1 MTDDTPCIHVVDDDP
16 DVREAICFLLES
28 ETLESC
34 CYPDATSLLNILSP
48 EHAGCLVLDVRLPDI
63 DGITLQ
69 NRLLERGIEMP
80 RIFITGHG
88 DIPMAVRAVENGALD
103 FIEKPFDD
111 KQLLE
116 AIRRGLDKDAHHRET
131 LARRAEGEKKL
142 AELTP
147 REREVLHGLVEGKPS
162 KIIAYELGVS
172 VRTVE
177 IHRGNIME
185 KTGARNASQVVRLAL
200 QCAPYRDRLLDDGS
214 VSPRSSGPGTE

>member
-1 MTDDTPCIHVVDDDP
+1 MTDEFACVHVVDDDP
-16 DVREAICFLLES
+16 DVREAVSFLLES
-28 ETLESC
+28 EGLASRS
-34 CYPDATSLLNILSP
+34 YPDATSLLETLTP
-48 EHAGCLVLDVRLPDI
+48 EHAGCLVLDVRLPDL

-80 RIFITGHG
+80 RVFITGHG

-111 KQLLE
+111 EQLLD
-116 AIRRGLDKDAHHRET
+116 AIQRGLENDAHHREA
-131 LARRAEGEKKL
+131 LARRAEAEKKL

-147 REREVLHGLVEGKPS
+147 REREVLDGLVDGKPS

-177 IHRGNIME
+177 IHRGNIMD

-200 QCAPYRDRLLDDGS
+200 QCAPYRDRLLDD
-214 VSPRSSGPGTE
+214 